1 MVGEVS
7 LMSRRRLRDLGISTG
22 RREPGPWNA
31 HTDVAGVRV
40 GHFTLIRDEPTVV
53 RSGVTA
59 IMPRAG
65 DEAFTAN
72 LFAGIHSFNGYG
84 EMTGIP
90 WIEESGILDSPI
102 LITNTSSVGVCRDA
116 VCEFAVRKGAP
127 QRFHL
132 PVVAETYDGW
142 LSDINSFSITKE
154 HAWAA
159 LDAARS
165 GPVEEGNVGGGTG
178 MIAHEF
184 KGGIGTASR
193 RLRVGEAVYTV
204 GALVQANYGSRRML
218 RCGGIP
224 VGETMGPELVP
235 VPWPAPRDQG
245 SIIVVLATDAPLIP
259 LQCKRLARRATT
271 GLAWVGGYGANGSG
285 DIFIAFSTGN
295 SVPPSQPGD
304 PLAPVAVRMMPS
316 EAMTPLFLAA
326 AEATEEAILNAMCM
340 AETMTGLQGRTVH
353 ALPLDRL
360 AEVVGRA
367 RAALSA
373 G

>member
-1 MVGEVS
+1 
-7 LMSRRRLRDLGISTG
+7 MSRRRLRDLGIAIG
-22 RREPGPWNA
+22 RLEPGPWNTI
-31 HTDVAGVRV
+31 TDVPGVQV
-40 GHFTLIRDEPTVV
+40 GHFTLIEDEPRTV

-59 IMPRAG
+59 ILPRAG
-65 DEAFTAN
+65 GDVFASN
-72 LFAGIHSFNGYG
+72 LFAAIHSFNGYG

-102 LITNTSSVGVCRDA
+102 LITNTCSVGVCRDA
-116 VCEFAVRKGAP
+116 IVEYAVAKGAP

-132 PVVAETYDGW
+132 PVVAETWDGW
-142 LSDINSFSITKE
+142 LSDIHSFSITKE

-159 LDAARS
+159 MDAARA
-165 GPVEEGNVGGGTG
+165 GPVPEGNVGGGTG

-193 RLRVGEAVYTV
+193 RLKLEDATYTV

-224 VGETMGPELVP
+224 VGEWIGPEVVP
-235 VPWPAPRDQG
+235 VPWPEPRDQG

-259 LQCKRLARRATT
+259 AQCKRLARRATT
-271 GLAWVGGYGANGSG
+271 GLAWVGGYGSNSSG

-295 SVPPSQPGD
+295 VVPPSQPNGS
-304 PLAPVAVRMMPS
+304 PAPVAVRMMPS

-326 AEATEEAILNAMCM
+326 AEATEEAILNAICM
-340 AETMTGLQGRTVH
+340 AETMTGWQGRTVY
-353 ALPLDRL
+353 ALPLEPLKEIVAR
-360 AEVVGRA
+360 G
-367 RAALSA
+367 RAALA

>member
-1 MVGEVS
+1 
-7 LMSRRRLRDLGISTG
+7 MSRQRLRDLGISTG
-22 RREPGPWNA
+22 KLEPGPWNA
-31 HTDVAGVRV
+31 ITDVPGVRV
-40 GHFTLIRDEPTVV
+40 GHYTLIRDEPTVV

-59 IMPRAG
+59 VMPLT
-65 DEAFTAN
+65 DEEI
-72 LFAGIHSFNGYG
+72 LRDQVFAGIHSFNGRG

-90 WIEESGILDSPI
+90 WVEESGLLDSPV

-116 VCEFAVRKGAP
+116 VVEWAVKRGAP

-132 PVVAETYDGW
+132 PVVAETFDGW

-159 LDAARS
+159 MDAARS
-165 GPVEEGNVGGGTG
+165 GPVAEGNVGGGTG

-193 RLRVGEAVYTV
+193 RARFGEATYTV
-204 GALVQANYGSRRML
+204 GALVQANYGARNML

-224 VGETMGPELVP
+224 VGEALGPAVTPL
-235 VPWPAPRDQG
+235 PWPAPRDAG

-259 LQCKRLARRATT
+259 VQCKRLARRATT
-271 GLAWVGGYGANGSG
+271 GLAWVGGYGTNGSG
-285 DIFIAFSTGN
+285 DIFIAFSTAN
-295 SVPPSQPGD
+295 RIPTSEPGD
-304 PLAPVAVRMMPS
+304 PLTPVAVEMLPA
-316 EAMTPLFLAA
+316 EAMSRLFLAA

-360 AEVVGRA
+360 KQVMVRA
-367 RAALSA
+367 RAALAA